1 MVSEETINR
10 INYFDDLAKSKG
22 YQDDAIDL
30 ALMFCHVEE
39 MVEKYGTPE
48 NALEEVIKLCEKH
61 NSGERF
67 VAEVGAL
74 IGV

>member
-1 MVSEETINR
+1 MVSKETVNR

-22 YQDDAIDL
+22 YRDDAIDL
-30 ALMFCHVEE
+30 ALMFCHVKE

-48 NALEEVIKLCEKH
+48 NALEEIINICEK
-61 NSGERF
+61 NDSGEKF
-67 VAEVGAL
+67 IAEVGTL